1 MISINKDTDKQL
13 NTTVW
18 EGIGE
23 ILFPDGSIYQG

>member
-1 MISINKDTDKQL
+1 MISISKDTDKQL
-13 NTTVW
+13 SSIVW